1 MIAPLLAFAAFV
13 ALAVPIGFALGGG
26 AAIGL
31 WLMEGVP
38 LDIVASRTFGAI
50 DSFTFLAIPFF
61 ILAGELMET
70 GGISRRLIVFASSMV
85 GHIKGG
91 LGNVVVLAMMLF
103 SGISGS
109 TNADAA
115 AVGSVMIPSMKERG
129 YSGARAG
136 AIVAAA
142 AGMGILVP
150 PCLTMVVYGSVT
162 NTSVAALFAAGFLP
176 AFAMAGAL
184 LVHLRLQG
192 GDGAV
197 PEPRVSWRGRG
208 RALVDALWALLLPA
222 IIFGGILGGIFTPT
236 EAAVVA
242 AAYAMLAGGLL
253 YREITLAFFWRALV
267 RTGVTTGAVMLMVA
281 GANILAWLMTVEQ
294 VPQSL
299 AALIAAVGGG
309 KLGFMLFSVVV
320 FLVIFALLD
329 GIPGMLMLVPV
340 FVPIARELGIDLLH
354 YGIVMTSVMGI
365 ALFMP
370 PIGVGLYIVLGMS
383 GASLGEMSRHLLPY
397 LATMLLVTLLI
408 AFVPALV
415 FLLPDVLGLHGQ

>member
-38 LDIVASRTFGAI
+38 LDIVASRTFGAM

-70 GGISRRLIVFASSMV
+70 GGISRRLIVFASAMV

-136 AIVAAA
+136 A
-142 AGMGILVP
+142 
-150 PCLTMVVYGSVT
+150 
-162 NTSVAALFAAGFLP
+162 
-176 AFAMAGAL
+176 
-184 LVHLRLQG
+184 
-192 GDGAV
+192 
-197 PEPRVSWRGRG
+197 
-208 RALVDALWALLLPA
+208 
-222 IIFGGILGGIFTPT
+222 
-236 EAAVVA
+236 VVA
-242 AAYAMLAGGLL
+242 AVYAMLAGGLL

-299 AALIAAVGGG
+299 AQLIASVGGG
-309 KLGFMLFSVVV
+309 KLGFMLFSIVV

-370 PIGVGLYIVLGMS
+370 PIGVGLYIVLGMA
-383 GASLGEMSRHLLPY
+383 GASLGDISRHLLPY
-397 LATMLLVTLLI
+397 LGTMLLVTLLI
-408 AFVPALV
+408 AFIPALV
-415 FLLPDVLGLHGQ
+415 FLLPDLLGLHGQ

>member
-1 MIAPLLAFAAFV
+1 M
-13 ALAVPIGFALGGG
+13 
-26 AAIGL
+26 
-31 WLMEGVP
+31 
-38 LDIVASRTFGAI
+38 
-50 DSFTFLAIPFF
+50 
-61 ILAGELMET
+61 
-70 GGISRRLIVFASSMV
+70 
-85 GHIKGG
+85 
-91 LGNVVVLAMMLF
+91 
-103 SGISGS
+103 
-109 TNADAA
+109 
-115 AVGSVMIPSMKERG
+115 
-129 YSGARAG
+129 
-136 AIVAAA
+136 
-142 AGMGILVP
+142 
-150 PCLTMVVYGSVT
+150 
-162 NTSVAALFAAGFLP
+162 
-176 AFAMAGAL
+176 
-184 LVHLRLQG
+184 
-192 GDGAV
+192 
-197 PEPRVSWRGRG
+197 
-208 RALVDALWALLLPA
+208 LLPA

>member
-38 LDIVASRTFGAI
+38 LDIVASRTFGAM

-70 GGISRRLIVFASSMV
+70 GGISRRLIVFASAMV
-85 GHIKGG
+85 GHVKGG

-129 YSGARAG
+129 YTGARAG

-184 LVHLRLQG
+184 LLQLRLQD
-192 GDGAV
+192 GDGTGR
-197 PEPRVSWRGRG
+197 EPRISWRGRG
-208 RALVDALWALLLPA
+208 RALLDASWALLLPA

-299 AALIAAVGGG
+299 AQLIATVGGG
-309 KLGFMLFSVVV
+309 KTGFMLFSILV
-320 FLVIFALLD
+320 FLLIFALLD

-340 FVPIARELGIDLLH
+340 FVPIARALGIDLLH

-365 ALFMP
+365 ALFTP
-370 PIGVGLYIVLGMS
+370 PIGVGLYIVLGLS

-408 AFVPALV
+408 AFIPALV